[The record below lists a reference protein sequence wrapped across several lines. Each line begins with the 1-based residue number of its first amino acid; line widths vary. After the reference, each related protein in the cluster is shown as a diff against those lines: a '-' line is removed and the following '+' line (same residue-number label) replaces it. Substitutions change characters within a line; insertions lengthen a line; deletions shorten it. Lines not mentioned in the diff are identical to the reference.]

1 MNTLFIRA
9 TISPKNIILT
19 ANAAFVLKADT
30 CNCNNNT
37 SEGNNTTETTTSSI
51 LTTTKKNSAAICS
64 SIHII
69 TSISIAVTLLFN
81 FSSFY

>member
-1 MNTLFIRA
+1 MNNLFIRA

-19 ANAAFVLKADT
+19 ANAALVLKADT
-30 CNCNNNT
+30 CNCNT
-37 SEGNNTTETTTSSI
+37 SEGNNTTETTTTS
-51 LTTTKKNSAAICS
+51 TTTEKNSATICS

-81 FSSFY
+81 VSSFY

>member
-1 MNTLFIRA
+1 MNNLFIRA

-19 ANAAFVLKADT
+19 ANAALVLKADT
-30 CNCNNNT
+30 CNCNT
-37 SEGNNTTETTTSSI
+37 SEGNNTTETTTTSI
-51 LTTTKKNSAAICS
+51 STTTKKNSATICS